1 MIDQILLEII
11 KVSIDQILKLT
22 LEEKINLPVKKFL
35 LCPCYVHVIKKKVKN
50 WNLHEISVKSIYLRK

>member
-22 LEEKINLPVKKFL
+22 LEEKKIDIPVKKFL
-35 LCPCYVHVIKKKVKN
+35 LHVIKMKVKN
-50 WNLHEISVKSIYLRK
+50 

>member
-22 LEEKINLPVKKFL
+22 LEEKKIDIPVKKFL
-35 LCPCYVHVIKKKVKN
+35 LHVIKMKVKN
-50 WNLHEISVKSIYLRK
+50 WNLNEISVKSIYIRK